1 MLVVCYRNSVSRFTT
16 IQLRLINK
24 FNTDFESILK
34 YLNIKD
40 NVLFKYL
47 ISINVFFF
55 RFEIYHFKKIGREEL
70 IKRLFKLI

>member
-40 NVLFKYL
+40 TLNNVLFKYL
-47 ISINVFFF
+47 ISINVFFSDLKF
-55 RFEIYHFKKIGREEL
+55 IILRKLEE
-70 IKRLFKLI
+70 RN

>member
-40 NVLFKYL
+40 NVLYKYL
-47 ISINVFFF
+47 ISINVFFSDLKF
-55 RFEIYHFKKIGREEL
+55 IILRKLEE
-70 IKRLFKLI
+70 RN